1 MPRRLE
7 LFAPTLD
14 PPDHAA
20 DRNAVRPYFMSAQL
34 LEQPRT
40 RMHCR
45 RAPQKI
51 LIIDDDDV
59 MVDVLGQRLGRQG
72 YEISVATSGEEG
84 LALARQHIPS
94 LVLLDLRLP
103 DADGFNIC
111 QQLGDSPETCAIPV
125 IILSGMERPD
135 IIRRSRA
142 AGCQYYV
149 RKPYDPNALLILVQH
164 AIGETSSW

>member
-1 MPRRLE
+1 
-7 LFAPTLD
+7 
-14 PPDHAA
+14 
-20 DRNAVRPYFMSAQL
+20 MSGQL
-34 LEQPRT
+34 LEEPQM

-45 RAPQKI
+45 RAPQTI
-51 LIIDDDDV
+51 LIVDDDDAI
-59 MVDVLGQRLGRQG
+59 VDVLCQRLGRQG
-72 YEISVATSGEEG
+72 YDTLVASSGEEG
-84 LALARQHIPS
+84 LSLARQRVPN

-103 DADGFNIC
+103 DVDGFNVC
-111 QQLGDSPETCAIPV
+111 QELADSPETCTIPV

-164 AIGETSSW
+164 AIGESRGW

>member
-1 MPRRLE
+1 
-7 LFAPTLD
+7 
-14 PPDHAA
+14 
-20 DRNAVRPYFMSAQL
+20 MSAQL
-34 LEQPRT
+34 LEEPRA
-40 RMHCR
+40 R
-45 RAPQKI
+45 RLCPRELPKI

-59 MVDVLGQRLGRQG
+59 MADVLGQRLGRQG
-72 YEISVATSGEEG
+72 FQVLTAASGQEG
-84 LALARQHIPS
+84 LALARQHAPS

-103 DADGFNIC
+103 DADGFNVC
-111 QQLGDSPETCAIPV
+111 QELADDTTTCTIPV

-164 AIGETSSW
+164 AIGESQEW

>member
-1 MPRRLE
+1 MP
-7 LFAPTLD
+7 
-14 PPDHAA
+14 
-20 DRNAVRPYFMSAQL
+20 AQL
-34 LEQPRT
+34 LEEPRART
-40 RMHCR
+40 LR
-45 RAPQKI
+45 RHEPQKI

-59 MVDVLGQRLGRQG
+59 MADVLGQRLQRQG
-72 YEISVATSGEEG
+72 YEIFVAASGEEG
-84 LALARQHIPS
+84 LAMAHRHVPS

-103 DADGFNIC
+103 DADGFNVC
-111 QQLGDSPETCAIPV
+111 QELADSSVTCTIPV

-164 AIGETSSW
+164 AIGESFPR

>member
-1 MPRRLE
+1 
-7 LFAPTLD
+7 
-14 PPDHAA
+14 
-20 DRNAVRPYFMSAQL
+20 MSAQL
-34 LEQPRT
+34 LEEPRA
-40 RMHCR
+40 RRLCR
-45 RAPQKI
+45 REAPKI

-59 MVDVLGQRLGRQG
+59 MADVLGQRLGRQG
-72 YEISVATSGEEG
+72 YEVLVAASGQDG
-84 LALARQHIPS
+84 LSLARQHVPS

-103 DADGFNIC
+103 DADGFNVC
-111 QQLGDSPETCAIPV
+111 HELADASETCTIPV

-164 AIGETSSW
+164 AIGESKAW

>member
-1 MPRRLE
+1 
-7 LFAPTLD
+7 
-14 PPDHAA
+14 
-20 DRNAVRPYFMSAQL
+20 MSAQL
-34 LEQPRT
+34 LEQPQP

-45 RAPQKI
+45 RAPQTI
-51 LIIDDDDV
+51 LIIDDDDA
-59 MVDVLGQRLGRQG
+59 MADVLGQRLGRQG
-72 YEISVATSGEEG
+72 YDVLVAASGEEG
-84 LALARQHIPS
+84 LALARKQTPS

-103 DADGFNIC
+103 DVDGFNVC
-111 QQLGDSPETCAIPV
+111 QELADSPETCTIPV

-164 AIGETSSW
+164 AIGESRGW

>member
-1 MPRRLE
+1 MPAL
-7 LFAPTLD
+7 LD
-14 PPDHAA
+14 
-20 DRNAVRPYFMSAQL
+20 
-34 LEQPRT
+34 QPRT
-40 RMHCR
+40 RMSPLR
-45 RAPQKI
+45 VRQEI

-59 MVDVLGQRLGRQG
+59 MADVLSQRLVRQG
-72 YEISVATSGEEG
+72 YEIKVAASGEEG
-84 LALARQHIPS
+84 LALARRCIPS

-111 QQLGDSPETCAIPV
+111 QQLADSAETCAIPI
-125 IILSGMERPD
+125 IILSAMERPD

-164 AIGETSSW
+164 AIGETNAW

>member
-1 MPRRLE
+1 
-7 LFAPTLD
+7 
-14 PPDHAA
+14 
-20 DRNAVRPYFMSAQL
+20 MSAQL
-34 LEQPRT
+34 LEEPLP

-45 RAPQKI
+45 RAPHTI
-51 LIIDDDDV
+51 LIIDDDDA
-59 MVDVLGQRLGRQG
+59 MADVLGQRLVRQG
-72 YEISVATSGEEG
+72 YDILVAASGEEG
-84 LALARQHIPS
+84 LALARRQTPS

-103 DADGFNIC
+103 DVDGFNVC
-111 QQLGDSPETCAIPV
+111 QELADSPDTCTIPV

-164 AIGETSSW
+164 AIGESRSFWPHCGQK

>member
-1 MPRRLE
+1 
-7 LFAPTLD
+7 
-14 PPDHAA
+14 
-20 DRNAVRPYFMSAQL
+20 MSAQL
-34 LEQPRT
+34 LEEPRA
-40 RMHCR
+40 R
-45 RAPQKI
+45 RLSRRDAPKI

-59 MVDVLGQRLGRQG
+59 MADVLGQRLTRQG
-72 YEISVATSGEEG
+72 YEILVAASGQDG
-84 LALARQHIPS
+84 LTLARQHVPS

-103 DADGFNIC
+103 DADGFNVC
-111 QQLGDSPETCAIPV
+111 QELADASETCTIPV

-164 AIGETSSW
+164 AIGESKAW

>member
-1 MPRRLE
+1 MP
-7 LFAPTLD
+7 A
-14 PPDHAA
+14 
-20 DRNAVRPYFMSAQL
+20 L

-40 RMHCR
+40 RMSPR
-45 RAPQKI
+45 PVRQEI

-59 MVDVLGQRLGRQG
+59 MADLLGQRLGRQG
-72 YEISVATSGEEG
+72 YEIKVAASGEEG
-84 LALARQHIPS
+84 LALARRCMPS

-111 QQLGDSPETCAIPV
+111 QQLADSAETCAIPI
-125 IILSGMERPD
+125 IILSAMERPD

-164 AIGETSSW
+164 AIGENKAW

>member
-1 MPRRLE
+1 
-7 LFAPTLD
+7 
-14 PPDHAA
+14 
-20 DRNAVRPYFMSAQL
+20 MSAQL
-34 LEQPRT
+34 LEEPRA
-40 RMHCR
+40 RRLCR
-45 RAPQKI
+45 RELPKI

-59 MVDVLGQRLGRQG
+59 MADVLGQRLGRQG
-72 YEISVATSGEEG
+72 FQVLTAASGQEG
-84 LALARQHIPS
+84 LALARQHAPS

-103 DADGFNIC
+103 DADGFNVC
-111 QQLGDSPETCAIPV
+111 QELADDTGTCTIPV

-164 AIGETSSW
+164 AIGESQEW